1 MNKIMTELSN
11 EAQPTFANP
20 LLAAGLFDLQE
31 IHGWPPTTVNNYFKD
46 KGWIMIDCFNDYKW
60 AWVNHAL
67 NKSIV
72 AKTTW
77 LDEDCLGDEF
87 ITDIWSYDGIYSDSW
102 EGKL

>member
-1 MNKIMTELSN
+1 MTKIKTELSN

-31 IHGWPPTTVNNYFKD
+31 FHGWPPTTVNNYFKD

-60 AWVNHAL
+60 AWVNHSL

-72 AKTTW
+72 AKTEMV
-77 LDEDCLGDEF
+77 DEDALGNEM
-87 ITDIWSYDGIYSDSW
+87 IVDIWWYDGIYSEPCS
-102 EGKL
+102 

>member
-1 MNKIMTELSN
+1 MSI
-11 EAQPTFANP
+11 
-20 LLAAGLFDLQE
+20 DLQE
-31 IHGWPPTTVNNYFKD
+31 FIDCHVNYVNNDLKSEGYV
-46 KGWIMIDCFNDYKW
+46 MIDCFNDYKW

-67 NKSIV
+67 NKSII

-102 EGKL
+102 KGKL